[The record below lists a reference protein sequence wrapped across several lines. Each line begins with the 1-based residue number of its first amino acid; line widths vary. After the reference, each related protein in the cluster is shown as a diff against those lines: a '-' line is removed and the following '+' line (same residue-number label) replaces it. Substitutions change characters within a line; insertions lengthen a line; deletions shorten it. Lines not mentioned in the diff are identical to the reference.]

1 MQTKQKINDLRQ
13 VLKAARTAGKSIALI
28 PTMGNL
34 HQGHLQL
41 IREARNQYDFLVCS
55 IFVNPLQFGA
65 NEDLDAYPRTVTA
78 DSEKLEAEYCDCLFL
93 PSVTEIYGD
102 GLELQTS
109 IKVPGVTDNY
119 CGTSRPGHFD
129 GVAMVVT
136 KLFNIL
142 QPDAAFFGLKDYQQF
157 LVIQKLTRDLA
168 FDIVVHGVETH
179 REESGL
185 AMSSRN
191 NYLTD
196 EQKRNAASLYKCLT
210 ECATEI
216 QQGKL
221 NFSELEA
228 TARTKLQES
237 SLNPDYFN
245 ICDAESLRAATSCTR
260 NFAILAA
267 VQLAKS
273 RLIDNVRFQLG

>member
-1 MQTKQKINDLRQ
+1 MQTKQKIRDLRQ
-13 VLKAARTAGKSIALI
+13 VLKAARSEGKSIALI

-34 HQGHLQL
+34 HEGHLQL
-41 IREARNQYDFLVCS
+41 LREARNRYDFLVCS
-55 IFVNPLQFGA
+55 IFVNPLQFGV
-65 NEDLDAYPRTVTA
+65 NEDLDAYPRTATA
-78 DSEKLEAEYCDCLFL
+78 DSGKLEAEHCDCLFL
-93 PSVTEIYGD
+93 PSVTEIYSD

-109 IKVPGVTDNY
+109 VKVPGLTDNY
-119 CGTSRPGHFD
+119 CGNSRPGHFD

-136 KLFNIL
+136 RLFNIL
-142 QPDAAFFGLKDYQQF
+142 RPDAAFFGLKDYQQF

-179 REESGL
+179 REENGL

-196 EQKRNAASLYKCLT
+196 DQKQNAATLYKCLA
-210 ECATEI
+210 ECAKEI
-216 QQGKL
+216 QQGKV

-228 TARTKLQES
+228 TAKTTLQES
-237 SLNPDYFN
+237 SLIPDYFKV
-245 ICDAESLRAATSCTR
+245 CDAESLRAATNCTR

-267 VQLAKS
+267 VYLAKS
-273 RLIDNVRFQLG
+273 RLIDNVRFQLS